1 MNFIERLV
9 AKRIVK
15 RIAKGIEMAGWKT
28 KTAGIA
34 AILSGGGT
42 AINSI
47 VNGDFSGAWEGWLL
61 LVAPACRGFDV
72 YKQPETWQNGD
83 RKGCNRKARLVV

>member
-1 MNFIERLV
+1 VNFIERLV

-42 AINSI
+42 AISSI
-47 VNGDFSGAWEGWLL
+47 VNGDFSGAWQGWLL
-61 LVAPACRGFDV
+61 LVAPARRGLGLGHKLDKLTGAV
-72 YKQPETWQNGD
+72 KSGPPAG
-83 RKGCNRKARLVV
+83 RG